1 VGITL
6 AASTGAG
13 VEEVV
18 MAVLMTQDLP
28 VGREDVEAVT
38 AEMQVKQRLPAGLIL
53 HTFTVTPQG
62 VHVVDVWE
70 STAHYDKFRDER
82 LMPAMAKVMA
92 ERGIQMDGLPPAP
105 EFSEAFDVITG
116 Q

>member
-1 VGITL
+1 
-6 AASTGAG
+6 
-13 VEEVV
+13 

-38 AEMQVKQRLPAGLIL
+38 AEAQARESLPDGLIL

-70 STAHYDKFRDER
+70 ARR
-82 LMPAMAKVMA
+82 
-92 ERGIQMDGLPPAP
+92 
-105 EFSEAFDVITG
+105 ITTDFETSASCRPWPRSWPSG
-116 Q
+116 TFP